1 MVAAIHPV
9 HNAFAIYERCSKSPA
24 CICYGHLVYNGV
36 VLQDIVGKLYGVGK
50 YILLREAAQ
59 NSSRFTIL
67 YFLSTSV
74 TYYLH
79 IHPFRLEEN
88 KFVLAHIGGISF
100 VCKFFFAYYVNG

>member
-1 MVAAIHPV
+1 MQKRISVNDIGYL
-9 HNAFAIYERCSKSPA
+9 FCK
-24 CICYGHLVYNGV
+24 CIGLFYG
-36 VLQDIVGKLYGVGK
+36 
-50 YILLREAAQ
+50 
-59 NSSRFTIL
+59 SRFTIL

-79 IHPFRLEEN
+79 MHPFRLEEN